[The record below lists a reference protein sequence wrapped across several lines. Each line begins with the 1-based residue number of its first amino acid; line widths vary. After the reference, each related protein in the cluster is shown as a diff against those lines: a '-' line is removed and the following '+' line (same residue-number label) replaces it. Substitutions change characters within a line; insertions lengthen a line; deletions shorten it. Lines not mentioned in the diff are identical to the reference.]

1 MALPSSLSLLQTRV
15 ISTSATAYG
24 KKNFKKFLMYGKRGT
39 RQFKQQLKSDPTS
52 EFHKIFSRGVR
63 PVGELVGKKYQVIPE
78 MVPEL
83 IVPDLEGFK
92 LKPYV
97 SYRVPD
103 VVQGEFRPQDLFH
116 AVYSQKIAE
125 DFKAGKLDEEGR
137 PLEPSEEEQLTPETA
152 KAKALMI
159 GSDKF

>member
-1 MALPSSLSLLQTRV
+1 MVIDFLDFIYTCSNNILFQTLQ
-15 ISTSATAYG
+15 
-24 KKNFKKFLMYGKRGT
+24 
-39 RQFKQQLKSDPTS
+39 
-52 EFHKIFSRGVR
+52 
-63 PVGELVGKKYQVIPE
+63 
-78 MVPEL
+78 
-83 IVPDLEGFK
+83 

-137 PLEPSEEEQLTPETA
+137 PLEPSEEEQLTPEVA
-152 KAKALMI
+152 KERALKI
-159 GSDKF
+159 GSDRF